1 MAQKRR
7 RKSNRRRRRRDT
19 AGIVLR
25 LIVILLILFIAG
37 LILWFIWHDR
47 DLRSGVNALKK
58 ERYEDAIA
66 CFDSSI
72 EKGKDEAEAYRGKGI
87 ALYELEKYEEAASDA
102 NVANILLEGGNAV
115 VMLVERI
122 AEGLHGHSAEAGY
135 IN

>member
-7 RKSNRRRRRRDT
+7 KRSNRRRRRRDT

-25 LIVILLILFIAG
+25 LIVILLILLIAG

-66 CFDSSI
+66 CFD
-72 EKGKDEAEAYRGKGI
+72 
-87 ALYELEKYEEAASDA
+87 AS
-102 NVANILLEGGNAV
+102 
-115 VMLVERI
+115 
-122 AEGLHGHSAEAGY
+122 
-135 IN
+135 